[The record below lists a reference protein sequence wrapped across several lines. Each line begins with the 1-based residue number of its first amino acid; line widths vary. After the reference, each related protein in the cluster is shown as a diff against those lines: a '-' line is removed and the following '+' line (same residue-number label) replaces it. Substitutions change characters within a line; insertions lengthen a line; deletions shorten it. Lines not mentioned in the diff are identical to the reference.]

1 MFELFE
7 MMANQNR
14 KFNEEIQKSKCFDCG
29 FFFGNTCLSKD
40 GCTGG
45 SEDMSDYFYD
55 QQEDMEAEE
64 KAEDGT
70 DVDCQKYHQSVD
82 DECKREMEKEY
93 KNNNIGGKK

>member
-1 MFELFE
+1 
-7 MMANQNR
+7 
-14 KFNEEIQKSKCFDCG
+14 
-29 FFFGNTCLSKD
+29 
-40 GCTGG
+40 
-45 SEDMSDYFYD
+45 MSDYFYD